1 MLLPFHSKNR
11 LGTSSRTGTNWLH
24 KHYSVIKKPINIFR
38 IHWRFHNEKLWKK
51 LFTVKLEK
59 SQCRF
64 QIKQANLFYKLEIFY
79 WICHQSVSRHRLVN
93 VENLSR
99 VKVLLLKDE
108 EGGVGDGVCAHE
120 DANLDGRYLSQSG
133 SCNWKKWNGIL
144 RDPLVGVVI
153 FITWSTLLLR
163 PWVLQRSEAIKAKE
177 GGNKG
182 IKSKKGAIKC
192 C

>member
-11 LGTSSRTGTNWLH
+11 LGTSSWTGTNWLH
-24 KHYSVIKKPINIFR
+24 NHYSVIKKPINI
-38 IHWRFHNEKLWKK
+38 NEKLCKK

-64 QIKQANLFYKLEIFY
+64 QIKQTNLFYKLEIFY

-108 EGGVGDGVCAHE
+108 KGGVGDGVSAHE

-133 SCNWKKWNGIL
+133 SCNWKKKYENV
-144 RDPLVGVVI
+144 LVALKACFSLFSSGVHN
-153 FITWSTLLLR
+153 FW
-163 PWVLQRSEAIKAKE
+163 
-177 GGNKG
+177 
-182 IKSKKGAIKC
+182 
-192 C
+192 